1 MKETL
6 GEYIRREYM
15 KQSKNNINL
24 SAMDFELTIRAAV
37 EWQQEQE
44 KYKYQNINRVE
55 VIDYSKQ
62 GRTYTNSSIRG
73 VEIAL
78 QDNDET
84 LKVFIK

>member
-1 MKETL
+1 MKETI

-24 SAMDFELTIRAAV
+24 GAMDFELTIRAAV

-62 GRTYTNSSIRG
+62 GRTYTNYSIRG